1 MPVYEYKCQGACGK
15 KFDRF
20 LKLADY
26 LAPQEC
32 CGTVAQKV
40 ISKPAVFGDLPGYE
54 SPATG
59 EWVEGR
65 KARHED
71 LKRSRCV
78 PFEPGMHADNQR
90 RAKEQQKADERA
102 LSAAVD
108 QVASEILTN

>member
-1 MPVYEYKCQGACGK
+1 MPIYEYRCQGQCGK

-32 CGTVAQKV
+32 CGSVAQKV
-40 ISKPAVFGDLPGYE
+40 LSKPAVFGDLPGYE

-71 LKRSRCV
+71 LKRSGCV
-78 PFEPGMHADNQR
+78 PFEPGMREANRKRMEQAQR
-90 RAKEQQKADERA
+90 ADEKA
-102 LSAAVD
+102 LEAAIE
-108 QVASEILTN
+108 QVAAEIST

>member
-1 MPVYEYKCQGACGK
+1 MPVYEYRCTGKCGK

-26 LAPQEC
+26 LEPQSC
-32 CGTVAQKV
+32 CGLIAQKV
-40 ISKPAVFGDLPGYE
+40 VSKPAVFGDLPGYE

-71 LKRSRCV
+71 LKRSGCV
-78 PFEPGMHADNQR
+78 PFEPGMREHNAR
-90 RAKEQQKADERA
+90 KRAEDQQKDERA
-102 LSAAVD
+102 LESAIEK
-108 QVASEILTN
+108 VASELTN